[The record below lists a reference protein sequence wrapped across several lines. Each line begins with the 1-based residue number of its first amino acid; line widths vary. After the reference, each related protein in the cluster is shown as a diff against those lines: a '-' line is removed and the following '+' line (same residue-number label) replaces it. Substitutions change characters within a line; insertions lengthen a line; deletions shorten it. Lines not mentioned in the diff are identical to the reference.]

1 MNVPSLRQKYGE
13 FLLEGGNV
21 RFDERDVPVN
31 LASLIPYARFWGIAD
46 DYERDALADKAPK
59 TIGDDLLAITQAHA
73 QQLDDWLASPEADWN
88 NEAYLAFSNMRMAA
102 DYIAARRVVL
112 SDEEKKKKIRDL
124 LNAVER
130 DKNK

>member
-21 RFDERDVPVN
+21 RFDEQDVPVN

-46 DYERDALADKAPK
+46 DYERHALADKAPK

-112 SDEEKKKKIRDL
+112 SDEEKRKKIRDL

>member
-1 MNVPSLRQKYGE
+1 MDVPSLRQKYGE

-21 RFDERDVPVN
+21 RFDEQDVPVN

-46 DYERDALADKAPK
+46 DYKRDALADKAPK

-112 SDEEKKKKIRDL
+112 SDEEKRKKIRDL

>member
-21 RFDERDVPVN
+21 RFDEQDVPVN

-46 DYERDALADKAPK
+46 DYERHALADKAPK
-59 TIGDDLLAITQAHA
+59 TIGDDLWAITQAHA

-102 DYIAARRVVL
+102 DYISAKRVVL
-112 SDEEKKKKIRDL
+112 SDEEKNKKIRDL
-124 LNAVER
+124 LNAIER